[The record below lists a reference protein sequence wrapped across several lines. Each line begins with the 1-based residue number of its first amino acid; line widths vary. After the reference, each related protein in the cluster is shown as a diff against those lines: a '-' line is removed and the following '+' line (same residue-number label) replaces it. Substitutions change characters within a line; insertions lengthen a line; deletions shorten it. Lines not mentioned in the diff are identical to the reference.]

1 MNAHSSCLKY
11 LLLYCLLASHA
22 GKSQNLL
29 RNGDFEQ
36 LYKPDQK
43 TAYYERPLFVK
54 DWYAPTD
61 ASIDV
66 FRRMPSGLKAYDST
80 IYATPYSGEYCLGL
94 VLFSVT
100 GGVEHVS
107 SRLSVPMEA
116 GKLYKI
122 SFALKFYGEL
132 PCYSR
137 HFGYKLSSDSIVFK
151 SDIIDFERISPQY
164 PDLFGTHKV
173 YADFQFNNF
182 LSDTAWVRFDTWYL
196 AKGGERFITFGQF
209 AFENDAP
216 VIRQIY
222 QMRHLTDRQSRKVM
236 QEGKLRYMG
245 CIDTMPCIRVNQRTN
260 ENYYLLDQVSVEPVA
275 DDSVGYYY
283 NLMFNTAC
291 VGSDPRLPQIPD
303 SRRVHVDQGFTGDM
317 SFQLYARLRFQ
328 ECLHIQLGNK
338 QEIYVVNTNA
348 SSLEFPDYFEYKF
361 TYPAQKLRN
370 KDVIYSVKK
379 LNLQILQNLQTN
391 FRRTPAKEG
400 YLGDVYWKK

>member
-1 MNAHSSCLKY
+1 MNAHASCLKY

-22 GKSQNLL
+22 VKSQNLL

-43 TAYYERPLFVK
+43 TAYYEQPLFVW

-66 FRRMPSGLKAYDST
+66 FRRLPPGLKAYDST
-80 IYATPYSGEYCLGL
+80 IYATPYSGDHCLGL
-94 VLFSVT
+94 VLFSPT

-107 SRLSVPMEA
+107 GRLSVPLA
-116 GKLYKI
+116 PDKLYKI
-122 SFALKFYGEL
+122 SFALRFYGEL

-151 SDIIDFERISPQY
+151 SSIIDFERLSPQY

-173 YADFQFNNF
+173 YADFQFNDY

-209 AFENDAP
+209 AFADDAP
-216 VIRQIY
+216 VIRQIN
-222 QMRHLTDRQSRKVM
+222 QMRRMTDAQFIKYM
-236 QEGKLRYMG
+236 QDNKLLYMG
-245 CIDTMPCIRVNQRTN
+245 CIDTMPCTRVNQRTA
-260 ENYYLLDQVSVEPVA
+260 ENYYLLDQVMVTPVEE
-275 DDSVGYYY
+275 DSAAYYQ
-283 NLMFNTAC
+283 NLIFNTAC
-291 VGSDPRLPQIPD
+291 IGSDPRLPQIPA
-303 SRRVHVDQGFTGDM
+303 SRRVHVDPGFTGDLN
-317 SFQLYARLRFQ
+317 FHLYARLYFQ

-348 SSLEFPDYFEYKF
+348 ASLEFPDNFNYQF

-370 KDVIYSVKK
+370 KDVVYSVKR
-379 LNLQILQNLQTN
+379 LNPQDIQYLQTN
-391 FRRTPAKEG
+391 FRRTPVKEG